1 MKLTKKVSPQNPVFY
16 LMFLLVLSGTYSCTE
31 KDSSSEV
38 ELTSSVNDEVGQE
51 LEELKE
57 IDAIDIAAKLASGE
71 SFLLPSI
78 SGCNYDDVSEA
89 FGVLVEAPSIRQQ
102 NQISEILR
110 FSGLPSNFRILKT
123 TNEIDNAFAAILQDQ
138 RLIVFDEKLLIDTEQ
153 GSDAYW
159 SSMSILAHEV
169 GHHLSGH
176 TVDGKGSNHKTEM
189 EADKFSGFV
198 LFKMGASLD
207 EANYA
212 MNLIGSDT
220 DSRSHPSKVK
230 RLGYIE
236 EGWNEAQRQRAFA
249 SLPPPP
255 YDDNDE
261 FREYPPDHLLDF
273 DTYNDLYIDGGRSYG
288 LIKGVEGIIIKS
300 VDNKNSFHFDILL
313 TALTEEHEHLE
324 VGEIFTFGMDN
335 PVWAFRAL
343 HKFER
348 DTFTKGV
355 MVPGRKIK
363 ITLNT
368 EGNQGNYSITRVKV
382 VPRELEQ

>member
-1 MKLTKKVSPQNPVFY
+1 
-16 LMFLLVLSGTYSCTE
+16 
-31 KDSSSEV
+31 
-38 ELTSSVNDEVGQE
+38 
-51 LEELKE
+51 
-57 IDAIDIAAKLASGE
+57 
-71 SFLLPSI
+71 
-78 SGCNYDDVSEA
+78 
-89 FGVLVEAPSIRQQ
+89 
-102 NQISEILR
+102 
-110 FSGLPSNFRILKT
+110 
-123 TNEIDNAFAAILQDQ
+123 
-138 RLIVFDEKLLIDTEQ
+138 
-153 GSDAYW
+153 
-159 SSMSILAHEV
+159 MSILAHEV

-176 TVDGKGSNHKTEM
+176 TVEGKGSNHKAEM

-207 EANYA
+207 EARYA
-212 MNLIGSDT
+212 MNLIGSET

-261 FREYPPDHLLDF
+261 FRDYPPDHLLNF
-273 DTYNDLYIDGGRSYG
+273 DTYNDLYIDGSRSYG

-382 VPRELEQ
+382 IPRELGL